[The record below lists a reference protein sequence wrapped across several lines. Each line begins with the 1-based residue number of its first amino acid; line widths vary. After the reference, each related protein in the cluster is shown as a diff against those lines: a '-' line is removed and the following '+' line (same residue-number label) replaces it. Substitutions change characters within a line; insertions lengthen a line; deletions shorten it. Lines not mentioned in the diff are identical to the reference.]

1 MSYTLRVSRA
11 QCEAILEALV
21 KHPPQTPVTDEDS
34 IAVFELVTLADMFQ
48 STLQEPEDPAIVHAF
63 VI

>member
-11 QCEAILEALV
+11 QCESILEALI
-21 KHPPQTPVTDEDS
+21 KNPPQAHVCMEET
-34 IAVFELVTLADMFQ
+34 IAALELDELVQMLQ
-48 STLQEPEDPAIVHAF
+48 ITLQEPEDPQVVHAF

>member
-11 QCEAILEALV
+11 QCETILDALV
-21 KHPPQTPVTDEDS
+21 KHPPQAPVCMEET
-34 IAVFELVTLADMFQ
+34 IAALELDALVSMLK
-48 STLQEPEDPAIVHAF
+48 STLQEPADPTVVHAF